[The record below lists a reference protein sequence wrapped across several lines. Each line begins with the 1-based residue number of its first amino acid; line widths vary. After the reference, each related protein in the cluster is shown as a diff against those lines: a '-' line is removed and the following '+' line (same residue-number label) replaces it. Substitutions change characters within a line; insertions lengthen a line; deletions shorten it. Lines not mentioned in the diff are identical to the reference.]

1 MHGNGKNNTNTII
14 MITANTATFTTI
26 ITINN
31 DTTKMCFSYVIIML
45 NYYVSL

>member
-26 ITINN
+26 NN
-31 DTTKMCFSYVIIML
+31 DTTKMYFSYVIIML